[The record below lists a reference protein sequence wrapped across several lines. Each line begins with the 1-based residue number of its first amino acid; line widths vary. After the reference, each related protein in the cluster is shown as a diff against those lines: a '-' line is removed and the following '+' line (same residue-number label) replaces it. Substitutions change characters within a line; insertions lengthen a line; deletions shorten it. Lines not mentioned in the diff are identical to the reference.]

1 MYTLV
6 RIPTHCYAKL
16 GTVSRGAFAPSGS
29 SASVPPASLPR
40 QVGMAHACDVH
51 KLIMWRELVAVH
63 CALWLCSSAAL
74 NRLIN
79 LTTTS
84 LPNFC
89 CRFLIIN
96 AVKFLI
102 VLSNAY

>member
-16 GTVSRGAFAPSGS
+16 GTVSRGAFALSSS

-40 QVGMAHACDVH
+40 RVGMAHACDVH

-63 CALWLCSSAAL
+63 CGCALAQLLTVSLISPPPLCP
-74 NRLIN
+74 
-79 LTTTS
+79 TS
-84 LPNFC
+84 VVDF
-89 CRFLIIN
+89 
-96 AVKFLI
+96 
-102 VLSNAY
+102 